1 MVDGMPV
8 RGLHQVALRAT
19 DLDASIAPYRD
30 LLGLRFIARFDP
42 PGLAFFDLGG
52 SVDAGGSASEAV
64 LYYVVDDLGAV
75 RRSCAAQASR
85 SRTSR
90 RSSTATTTGRSGP
103 PAWRSGWRSC
113 TTRAGTSSGSRSAD
127 PAERSSLL
135 EPGDV
140 GSLARVGLGREPG
153 VEHLLGQGG
162 AGETQAHHEDVG
174 VVPPACARRRRRAA
188 QSAAR
193 RRAPCWLRSTHRY
206 RSSRRA
212 LRCRPRRSRPAD
224 PRRGP
229 PRPTAW
235 QPPRRRRRA
244 APAPRPG
251 GRALEVGAAPRR

>member
-42 PGLAFFDLGG
+42 PARLRPRPRLMLEGRRARPSSTTWSTTSGPR
-52 SVDAGGSASEAV
+52 A
-64 LYYVVDDLGAV
+64 
-75 RRSCAAQASR
+75 RSCAAQASR

-140 GSLARVGLGREPG
+140 GSLARVGLAANQASSISSAR
-153 VEHLLGQGG
+153 
-162 AGETQAHHEDVG
+162 AGLV
-174 VVPPACARRRRRAA
+174 RRRPITRTLA
-188 QSAAR
+188 SFH
-193 RRAPCWLRSTHRY
+193 RRAPDAVAAREQSGARRAPWLRSTHRY

-212 LRCRPRRSRPAD
+212 LRVGLAARDQPTHVVAHLGPLLGSLLVVVGERPQRHDLA
-224 PRRGP
+224 
-229 PRPTAW
+229 A
-235 QPPRRRRRA
+235 RA
-244 APAPRPG
+244 
-251 GRALEVGAAPRR
+251 